1 MRGLV
6 PVRPEGEARRAVVLV
21 MWVMVLAPFAA
32 CTRPVPSAP
41 GPPGLEGQRVML
53 LPVRVGDPAEL
64 DTELAH
70 RLPARGPTVEWLL
83 PDELQTVMDR
93 APAWRVRLSAM
104 PRNIAQPR
112 SREPYLVDPTYGDL
126 RRLGAIVDSHLA
138 ILPVA
143 VRQVEV
149 DGAPVLELTAAL
161 VDIRGGRVLW
171 MATVRGGASPESPG
185 DAAAAVAEALAGM
198 LFPL

>member
-1 MRGLV
+1 MRLLARS
-6 PVRPEGEARRAVVLV
+6 RPEGDAGRALLLAMAVVG
-21 MWVMVLAPFAA
+21 LAPLAG

-53 LPVRVGDPAEL
+53 IPVRAGDPAEL

-70 RLPARGPTVEWLL
+70 RLPARSPTVEWLL
-83 PDELQTVMDR
+83 PNELQTVMDR

-126 RRLGAIVDSHLA
+126 RRLGAIVDAHLA

-149 DGAPVLELTAAL
+149 DGAIVMELTAAL

-171 MATVRGGASPESPG
+171 MATVRGGVSPESPD
-185 DAAAAVAEALAGM
+185 DATAAVAEALAGM